1 MNSLDEGGWVGRL
14 MVAATSR
21 CRRGSYRFAEMLMM
35 MALFNNVVQ
44 PSTTTVDSLSP
55 PIGNP
60 NVNSATN
67 QVLSRV
73 PRTPP
78 FGLKREGGCI
88 YPTVSIATLS
98 SSHQT
103 ER

>member
-44 PSTTTVDSLSP
+44 PSATPVDSLSP
-55 PIGNP
+55 PQSEIQMSTAQP
-60 NVNSATN
+60 TKFF
-67 QVLSRV
+67 RV
-73 PRTPP
+73 FPA
-78 FGLKREGGCI
+78 L
-88 YPTVSIATLS
+88 L
-98 SSHQT
+98 HLD
-103 ER
+103 